1 MIRRILTVLIVVA
14 LLVAPLMARPGRA
27 SAVSSVTASVNP
39 TSVNTATNLTV
50 TFTLSGAVGIGSY
63 VVVGLPSFQLP
74 GSSIISAYI
83 SSAPYAGTLTGVPSG
98 NSIYITSTTGF
109 LATTY
114 SVTISSGA
122 NVKTPMG
129 TGSYPITVS
138 TYPTSEA
145 TGTANIVI
153 GGIGG
158 NAVTSVTAS
167 TPAPSTVG
175 SAASYQVYFY
185 TSSSGALTAG
195 NSIYLTFPTGTTIP
209 TTLATNTVSINGTLT
224 TASRVGTTMQI
235 QITVPVLLTPIGNN
249 GYVYIFIQSGSGI
262 LNSTV
267 AGTYPLYVST
277 TADAAS
283 VASTT
288 FTLAGASISNLS
300 VTVDP
305 LTPSSAAQ
313 FAITFY
319 TSTSGTG
326 IKYGD
331 TIRVEFPAGTQFPSG
346 SFCPACFTI
355 NGQATQIAPTRVN
368 NVVTITVPTTLLSAT
383 QFVYLTIGTT
393 AGIINPST
401 SGSYSLKVSTSL
413 DTTQVTS
420 NQYTLVGT
428 SISSLAVV
436 ANPTAQSAYPE
447 LRFTFTT
454 SSSGALS
461 TSDYIYIQFPTAM
474 TVPSSVPAAS
484 VTVNGVQA
492 SSVSRDGSD
501 KLSIR
506 MPISVGNSQQVTVVI
521 AETSGI
527 RSPST
532 VGTTLSFDVSTSEDV
547 AIRTVSYT
555 TTTSQVGQPQVTLT
569 TNGVGKPS
577 GYTVTFQTGAGG
589 LLSAGT
595 GHIYI
600 VFPSGTSVPATI
612 AAQNVRVN
620 GAAASSVVTSPGN
633 RRVEITTPVAVPASS
648 QVTVVID
655 VAANIVN
662 ASTAATTYTLAVYTS
677 AEQTLVYSAPYSIVN
692 LPTSTAVTSPA
703 APDGLNGY
711 YRTRPTVSITANSP
725 SGYPVSIYYRINT
738 GADTL
743 YGGPVQIPDGA
754 VTFTYYAKDSQ
765 NNQEQEKQLT
775 FKVDATAPVV
785 TILSPLEGTVRSTG
799 ALSITGRTE
808 AGASVTINGSPVS
821 VQPTGD
827 FGGSVMLSEG
837 ANAIQVVATDAA
849 GNVGQARVNVTL
861 DTKPPVLTMTSP
873 KIYSTV
879 MTPQISVTGKT
890 EAGAIV
896 TVGGSKVNV
905 AADGSFSILYM
916 FPKEGLNVVDVTS
929 TDAAGNVAK
938 TGIPVTYVARTLI
951 RLQVGN
957 KTAMIND
964 TTKTLQAAPVN
975 IKGVV
980 MVPLRFIGE
989 AFGATVEW
997 EPVFKIVRLQLGS
1010 TIIYLQIGYN
1020 YASVNGKRI
1029 VLQGLPTIIKG
1040 TTMVPI
1046 RFISEAFNAQVTW
1059 IAATQGV
1066 EITYPKP

>member
-1 MIRRILTVLIVVA
+1 MIKRILTVLIVAA

-27 SAVSSVTASVNP
+27 LANVSVGTVTANPPTVSATNVDMTITFSTTLPLVSGQTISVLFYSQSVSNGAKTATFESGSYVASSVSAASNVVTVTMSTGLPAGPHTLRFSGTTGITNPAAPGAAYVAVATANENVYAMFGQFTVTTGGAVTGVTASNP
-39 TSVNTATNLTV
+39 TPN
-50 TFTLSGAVGIGSY
+50 
-63 VVVGLPSFQLP
+63 
-74 GSSIISAYI
+74 
-83 SSAPYAGTLTGVPSG
+83 
-98 NSIYITSTTGF
+98 
-109 LATTY
+109 
-114 SVTISSGA
+114 
-122 NVKTPMG
+122 
-129 TGSYPITVS
+129 
-138 TYPTSEA
+138 
-145 TGTANIVI
+145 
-153 GGIGG
+153 
-158 NAVTSVTAS
+158 
-167 TPAPSTVG
+167 TVG
-175 SAASYQVYFY
+175 SAASYQLYFY
-185 TSSSGALTAG
+185 ASSSGALIPG
-195 NSIYLTFPTGTTIP
+195 NYIYLTFPAGTTIP
-209 TTLATNTVSINGTLT
+209 VALIAGTVTVNGSPA
-224 TASRVGTTMQI
+224 TASRVGTTTQV
-235 QITVPVLLTPIGNN
+235 QITVPVAILNT
-249 GYVYIFIQSGSGI
+249 GYTYIFIQSTSGI

-305 LTPSSAAQ
+305 LTPSSVAQ
-313 FAITFY
+313 FGISFY
-319 TSTSGTG
+319 TSSVATG
-326 IKYGD
+326 IKYND

-346 SFCPACFTI
+346 PFCPACFTI